1 MSTIKLTATGGGGG
15 TVSLKAP
22 TATQSNGALELT
34 LPTQDGSADTFLKT
48 NGSGALSFAAAG
60 GGKVLQYVNATYST
74 SVQVNGADWTDSGL
88 SAAITPAS
96 GTKILVLV
104 MMRVEMY
111 TQNNDSDGR
120 FGLRLV
126 RDSTNIYGNITAGLG
141 ISLQHGNTGYYPNQN
156 FSYLDTHGANGST
169 AVTYKI
175 QGRPKTQSTGH
186 VLNMQTGNNLS
197 MMTLLELE

>member
-1 MSTIKLTATGGGGG
+1 MSRIIANSFRNTGASADAITLDSSGNATFPANVTCSGTATG
-15 TVSLKAP
+15 
-22 TATQSNGALELT
+22 
-34 LPTQDGSADTFLKT
+34 F
-48 NGSGALSFAAAG
+48 G

-74 SVQVNGADWTDSGL
+74 SVVVNGADWTDSGL
-88 SAAITPAS
+88 SATITPAS

-104 MMRVEMY
+104 MMRVEAY
-111 TQNNDSDGR
+111 TQNNDSNGR

-126 RDSTNIYGNITAGLG
+126 RDSTNIYGNFTQGLG
-141 ISLQHGNTGYYPNQN
+141 LSIQHGGVGYYPNQN
-156 FSYLDTHGANGST
+156 YSYLDTHGANGST

-175 QGRPKTQSTGH
+175 QGRPHVQSTGY

>member
-1 MSTIKLTATGGGGG
+1 VTGATGDLPPKSGSNLAFNSSTGALTATSFVG
-15 TVSLKAP
+15 
-22 TATQSNGALELT
+22 
-34 LPTQDGSADTFLKT
+34 DGSNLT
-48 NGSGALSFAAAG
+48 GIAG

-88 SAAITPAS
+88 SATITPAS